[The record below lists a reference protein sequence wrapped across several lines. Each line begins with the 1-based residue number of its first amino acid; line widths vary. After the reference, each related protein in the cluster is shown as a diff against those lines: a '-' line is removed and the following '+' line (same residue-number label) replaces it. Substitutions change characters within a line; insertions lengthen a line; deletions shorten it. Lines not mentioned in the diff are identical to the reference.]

1 MNRKLHNSIS
11 ALMAAGGALVLGLV
25 VALPLPAPD
34 SPPAPALTQ
43 FAADAPATRPIEV
56 DLGAV
61 KARISFDRDFLERA
75 RSRSVDVAG
84 AVRKIEQRAQQLE
97 NTERAAELTTI
108 AGALAGDVAD
118 LAALANAVAPAS
130 FSPSSNAAAESAGA
144 AETKRKA
151 GRAARRSRSNL
162 VMPYFSF
169 LSRG

>member
-34 SPPAPALTQ
+34 APPAPALTQ

-56 DLGAV
+56 NLGAV

-75 RSRSVDVAG
+75 RSRSGDVAG

-97 NTERAAELTTI
+97 NTDQAGELTTI

-118 LAALANAVAPAS
+118 LAALANAVAPAIA
-130 FSPSSNAAAESAGA
+130 PNPNAAAESAGA
-144 AETKRKA
+144 AEPKRKA
-151 GRAARRSRSNL
+151 GSAARRSRSNL

>member
-34 SPPAPALTQ
+34 APPAPLLAQ

-56 DLGAV
+56 NLGAV
-61 KARISFDRDFLERA
+61 QARISFDRDFLERA
-75 RSRSVDVAG
+75 RSRSGDVAG

-97 NTERAAELTTI
+97 NTDQAGELTAL

-118 LAALANAVAPAS
+118 LAALANAVAPGLA
-130 FSPSSNAAAESAGA
+130 PASNAAAEPAGA
-144 AETKRKA
+144 AEPKRKA
-151 GRAARRSRSNL
+151 GSASRRSRSNL

>member
-34 SPPAPALTQ
+34 SAAAPALTE

-56 DLGAV
+56 NLGAV
-61 KARISFDRDFLERA
+61 KARISFDQGFLERA
-75 RSRSVDVAG
+75 RARSGDVAG
-84 AVRKIEQRAQQLE
+84 AVRKIEQRARQLE
-97 NTERAAELTTI
+97 NTDQAGELATL

-118 LAALANAVAPAS
+118 LTALANAVAP
-130 FSPSSNAAAESAGA
+130 SSNAAAEPAGA
-144 AETKRKA
+144 AEPKRKA
-151 GRAARRSRSNL
+151 GSAARRNRSNL

>member
-34 SPPAPALTQ
+34 AAPAPLLTE

-56 DLGAV
+56 DLGTV
-61 KARISFDRDFLERA
+61 KARISFDRAFLARA
-75 RSRSVDVAG
+75 QARSVDVAG
-84 AVRKIEQRAQQLE
+84 AMRKIEQRAAQLE
-97 NTERAAELTTI
+97 NAERASELASL
-108 AGALAGDVAD
+108 AGALAGDVGD
-118 LAALANAVAPAS
+118 LAALANAIAPAA
-130 FSPSSNAAAESAGA
+130 PAAAEPA
-144 AETKRKA
+144 AEPKRKA
-151 GRAARRSRSNL
+151 TSAARRNRSNL

>member
-1 MNRKLHNSIS
+1 MNRKLHHSIS

-34 SPPAPALTQ
+34 AAPAPSLTE

-61 KARISFDRDFLERA
+61 KARISFDRAFLARAQA
-75 RSRSVDVAG
+75 RSGDVAG
-84 AVRKIEQRAQQLE
+84 AVRKIEQRASQLE
-97 NTERAAELTTI
+97 NAERASELAGL
-108 AGALAGDVAD
+108 AGALAGDVGD
-118 LAALANAVAPAS
+118 LAALANAIA
-130 FSPSSNAAAESAGA
+130 PSSPAAEPA
-144 AETKRKA
+144 AEPKRKA
-151 GRAARRSRSNL
+151 ASAARRNRSNL

>member
-25 VALPLPAPD
+25 VAMPLPAPYAA
-34 SPPAPALTQ
+34 PAPALAE
-43 FAADAPATRPIEV
+43 FAADAPATRPIDV

-61 KARISFDRDFLERA
+61 KARIRFDRAFLARAQA
-75 RSRSVDVAG
+75 RSGDVAG
-84 AVRKIEQRAQQLE
+84 AVRQIEQRASQLE
-97 NTERAAELTTI
+97 NAERAGELATL

-118 LAALANAVAPAS
+118 LAALANAIAPNAV
-130 FSPSSNAAAESAGA
+130 PDTAAAEPAGA
-144 AETKRKA
+144 AEPKRKA
-151 GRAARRSRSNL
+151 GSAARRNRSNL

>member
-34 SPPAPALTQ
+34 SPPAPSLTQ

-75 RSRSVDVAG
+75 RSRSGDVAG

-97 NTERAAELTTI
+97 NTDRAAELTSL

-118 LAALANAVAPAS
+118 LAALANAVAPAT
-130 FSPSSNAAAESAGA
+130 FAPSNAAAEPAGA
-144 AETKRKA
+144 AEPKRKA
-151 GRAARRSRSNL
+151 GSAARRSRSNL